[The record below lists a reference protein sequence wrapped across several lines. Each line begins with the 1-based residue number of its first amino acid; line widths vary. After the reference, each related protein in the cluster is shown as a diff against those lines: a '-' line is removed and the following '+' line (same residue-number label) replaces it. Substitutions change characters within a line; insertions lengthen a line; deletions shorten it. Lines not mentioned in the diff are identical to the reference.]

1 MEGEARVSGEPLT
14 KILVGVDL
22 SKASDPIVHFAECLA
37 LKYGSE
43 LILFYTVDEAII
55 DHPAAGFDPE
65 SLIEAYVR
73 RAKEYLEKKVEELKA
88 KGIAARYK
96 INDRPSDPAHA
107 IFEEAVEEQASEILV
122 GHKGRRLFKI
132 IPIGSTALTLVNI
145 SSIPI
150 ILVKPSQISEEK
162 VEVIVREG
170 TLPRDVFERVVIAI
184 DSNAS
189 PEMLHYFGK
198 VLSKRTQPGKKE
210 VYLVHVIEHEESEV
224 HAKKLVSKAE
234 AVLKE
239 YGLSVKAMI
248 LRGKP
253 SKAIASLVE
262 QLGATSLMVGRT
274 RKKKR
279 LIEYIV
285 GTTLWR
291 LIVYVDVPIL
301 VYPLAADE
309 GPSRKLVPS

>member
-1 MEGEARVSGEPLT
+1 MSDTEPLT

-22 SKASDPIVHFAECLA
+22 SKASDPIIHFAECLA

-43 LILFYTVDEAII
+43 LILFYTIDEAII

-73 RAKEYLEKKVEELKA
+73 KAKEYLEEKVEELRKR
-88 KGIAARYK
+88 GITARYK

-107 IFEEAVEEQASEILV
+107 IYEEALEERASEILV
-122 GHKGRRLFKI
+122 GHKGRRLLKI

-145 SSIPI
+145 STIPV

-162 VEVIVREG
+162 IEVIVREG
-170 TLPRDVFERVVIAI
+170 TLPRDVFERVVVAI

-189 PEMLHYFGK
+189 EEMLHYFGR

-210 VYLVHVIEHEESEV
+210 VYLVHVVEHNESEV
-224 HAKKLVSKAE
+224 HAKKLLSRAE
-234 AVLKE
+234 AILKE
-239 YGLSVKAMI
+239 YGLKVKSMI
-248 LRGKP
+248 LQGKP
-253 SKAIASLVE
+253 SKTISSLIE

-279 LIEYIV
+279 FIEYIV

-309 GPSRKLVPS
+309 GNGKKLVLS